1 MKRLTL
7 VCSIVLLSSLVLSGC
22 LAKKKDAEAID
33 AAGAV
38 DPATAASGAVDPDA
52 AAAAVDDAAVA
63 PLAPLASAV
72 VKPAAAAKPKAP
84 VAPAANPDAPN
95 CANARLFCNHPKVAT
110 DPKIKAK
117 CTSFTTDCLAA
128 GGKV

>member
-7 VCSIVLLSSLVLSGC
+7 VCSIVLVLSGC

-33 AAGAV
+33 AASAV
-38 DPATAASGAVDPDA
+38 DPATAAVDTDA

-72 VKPAAAAKPKAP
+72 AAKPTPAAVKPKAN

-95 CANARLFCNHPKVAT
+95 CANARLFCNHPKVGT

>member
-1 MKRLTL
+1 MKRLAL
-7 VCSIVLLSSLVLSGC
+7 VCSIASVALLLSGC

-33 AAGAV
+33 AAAAV
-38 DPATAASGAVDPDA
+38 DPT
-52 AAAAVDDAAVA
+52 AAAAVDDAAVAAADDAGVA

-72 VKPAAAAKPKAP
+72 VKPVVAVKPKAP

-117 CTSFTTDCLAA
+117 CASFTTDCLAA